1 MGKYSSYNRR
11 TPLDERPWTIHPIW
25 RGIGCVLMLL
35 IPIMAYAGAILL
47 VQANTRQ
54 GWIPMPSE
62 LTRTITLP
70 WIGEVEHLFANMIV
84 ALLLALIGF
93 ALLSFFYSIFYRLMN
108 PDPLGP
114 LDAKPVRSR
123 PPAHPQGT
131 RNQRR

>member
-1 MGKYSSYNRR
+1 MAKYSSYNRR

-47 VQANTRQ
+47 VEANIEQ
-54 GWIPMPSE
+54 GWIPLPVE
-62 LTRTITLP
+62 LLRPVSLP
-70 WIGEVEHLFANMIV
+70 YLGQVQHLGANLAV
-84 ALLLALIGF
+84 TVLLSFIGF
-93 ALLSFFYSIFYRLMN
+93 ALLSFLYSILFRVVN

-123 PPAHPQGT
+123 PPARPRAT
-131 RNQRR
+131 RGRRG